1 MMDRRQFIIGSAAL
15 GVSACGSRLERVR
28 PVADQFVSV
37 EGKRLRY
44 RMAGDGPP
52 VILLHGASG
61 NLSDWTFDHFDDLAR
76 NHTGL
81 VFDRPGLGLSDPPDD
96 PSLSTQARLMRLAA
110 QKLGMERATIVGHSF
125 GGSIAL
131 AWALD
136 APAFVEGLVLLSAPS
151 HVWPGSAG
159 RLYDIAGIP
168 VVGYLF
174 SQLVPVLANER
185 RIRQAVAAI
194 YAPQEVP
201 EGYIAHVDAQISVQA
216 DVFRA
221 NTAQIGALKPQIR
234 EMVPGYAGLTIP
246 VEIIH
251 GRADEVVPAQI
262 HSEPL
267 SKVLPNGRLTL
278 LDGIGH
284 MPHHVAPDVF
294 RKALSRVIA
303 AR

>member
-1 MMDRRQFIIGSAAL
+1 
-15 GVSACGSRLERVR
+15 
-28 PVADQFVSV
+28 
-37 EGKRLRY
+37 
-44 RMAGDGPP
+44 
-52 VILLHGASG
+52 
-61 NLSDWTFDHFDDLAR
+61 
-76 NHTGL
+76 
-81 VFDRPGLGLSDPPDD
+81 
-96 PSLSTQARLMRLAA
+96 MRLAA